1 MFIFKLL
8 LCCLLL
14 TTQSGWAFNHGQ
26 DLVDFQT
33 YEDDFN
39 KTYASTSARNFANYY
54 FIYNRNQVAQ
64 HNAQADRNRTSF
76 REAINQFSDI
86 RLIQFAALLPKAV
99 STVTSAASD
108 PPTSQAAAA
117 TFDIITDFGLTVAV
131 EDQGVNCSS
140 SWAYAT
146 AKAVEI
152 MNAVQTANPLPSS
165 LSAQQLLDCAGM
177 GTGCSTQTPLAA
189 LNYLTQLTDAYL
201 YPEVDYPNNNTL
213 KTPGMCQPPSSVSVG
228 VKLASYSTVA
238 DNDDAAVMR
247 YVSNG
252 FPVIVEYNPATFGF
266 MQYSSGVYVQETRAL
281 TNPKSSQ
288 FLVVVGYDHDV
299 DSNLDYWRC
308 LNSFGETWG
317 EQGYIRIVRRSNQP
331 IAKNAVFP
339 SALA

>member
-1 MFIFKLL
+1 MSKLL
-8 LCCLLL
+8 FCCLLL
-14 TTQSGWAFNHGQ
+14 AAGTGWAFNHGQ
-26 DLVDFQT
+26 DLKDFQSYVKT
-33 YEDDFN
+33 FN
-39 KTYASTSARNFANYY
+39 KTYASTSASNFANYY

-64 HNAQADRNRTSF
+64 HNAQADRNRSSF
-76 REAINQFSDI
+76 REEVNQFSDI

-99 STVTSAASD
+99 STVTAAASD
-108 PPTSQAAAA
+108 PPTTQMTA
-117 TFDIITDFGLTVAV
+117 TAYDIIKDFGLTVAV

-152 MNAVQTANPLPSS
+152 LNAVQTANPTPAS
-165 LSAQQLLDCAGM
+165 LSAQELIDCAGM
-177 GTGCSTQTPLAA
+177 ASGCSTQSPLAA
-189 LNYLTQLTDAYL
+189 LNYLTQMAESYL
-201 YPEVDYPNNNTL
+201 YPEVDYVNDNSL
-213 KTPGMCQPPSSVSVG
+213 KTPGMCQPPSSVAVG
-228 VKLASYSTVA
+228 VKLASYVSVA
-238 DNDDAAVMR
+238 DNDDDAIMR

-281 TNPKSSQ
+281 TNAKSSQ

-317 EQGYIRIVRRSNQP
+317 EDGYIRIVRRSNQP